1 MKIAE
6 ISSDGRTF
14 SEAAIDFL
22 AKAPADEVFTLIE
35 LTAALKRQIPT
46 SRQYQKLEP
55 YSVQGRVNGR
65 KQWLFGSPAALKV
78 LRKKLQTL

>member
-6 ISSDGRTF
+6 VNPDGRTF

-22 AKAPADEVFTLIE
+22 AAAPADEVFTLAE
-35 LTAALKRQIPT
+35 LAATLKRNPPKQVQEL
-46 SRQYQKLEP
+46 RE
-55 YSVQGRVNGR
+55 YSTQGRVDGR
-65 KQWLFGSPAALKV
+65 KLWLFGSPAALKV